1 MKRLDPFAIPLDG
14 ARLIE
19 ANAGTGKTYTITTL
33 YLRLLLERQLDVGQ
47 ILVVTYTNAATAE
60 LRRRVRERLSEMLA
74 ALDSEC
80 DAGDAT
86 IRELARRRREHGSVG
101 ADRQRLAGA
110 LYGFDEAAIFTIHG
124 FCQRVL
130 HEHAF
135 ESGVAFD
142 TELIGDDRLLV
153 DEVVRDFWMREL
165 YAAPA
170 QLLAGLGRLSP
181 TVLAERLRTLIAH
194 PDARLVPPR
203 PDANLDT
210 AIAAGDASKEAL
222 QLRCVQLQLDLA
234 DYARQE
240 LLRRK
245 QANGTQS
252 FDDLLQRLDTALHD
266 DGGAQLAAK
275 IRARFAAVLVD
286 EFQDTDPTQARIFD
300 CIYRQRPGALFMI
313 GDPKQ
318 AIYAFRGADVFTYV
332 RAKHRVGD
340 DAYALDV
347 NWRSSPSLVRAVNT
361 LFGAARAP
369 FMFSGIPFFPSQTR
383 SGAEDQLGG
392 ALAGCAPLRFLF
404 VPRDGRPLTP
414 GPHGMI
420 RKGDTEWFDAA
431 IAGEITRLLNADTRI
446 GDRRVGAGDIAVL
459 SRTNRQSTK
468 IQQALTTLGVPSVMY
483 GDTSVFE
490 TPEADAVYRVIRAL
504 ADPGNANAVAA
515 ALLTPIV
522 GLTGSDLFELRGD
535 DRGWEEWVDRFQSW
549 SACWKSDG
557 FTVAFR
563 RVLDEHGVL
572 GRILARRP
580 GGERCI
586 TNVLHLGELL
596 QQAAVDGRRGPLE
609 LVEWLQRM
617 RYDERARIGE
627 AAESAQIRLE
637 SDTNALKLITI
648 HKSKGLE
655 YPVVI
660 APFLWDGPAAK
671 PGEREYIRCH
681 TGDDDQLTIDLGS
694 DQLGRH
700 TELHKREMLAESLR
714 LLYVALTRA
723 QHLCIVPWGAFNFVE
738 GAALGYLIHQ
748 PSGESVDLA
757 EATRERIKR
766 LTDAQMRADLDRIAV
781 ASQGAIE
788 VVELS
793 TAAAERFAVPPG
805 IAQPLQLRQMSR
817 AVLQPW
823 RVASFSALAAGA
835 PDPVL
840 PAPLAEGVDHDEVA
854 DAPIL
859 PAAAEVALV
868 RGFPRGKR
876 LGNLVHK
883 LFETIDFATC
893 EPAALRDH
901 AARLMPVFAIE
912 AQWTDALCGAI
923 GDVLDTP
930 LLPGSA
936 LTLRKVPAA
945 RRLNE
950 LEFVFP
956 VAIGGEHAFTA
967 ARLAEV
973 LVTHGAPWL
982 ADYAARVQQLS
993 FGQLAGYLRGF
1004 VDLVFEHE
1012 GRWFIVDYKT
1022 NDLGDRASDYRLPRM
1037 TSEMQRHHY
1046 ALQYHLYAVA
1056 LHRYLQRR
1064 LPGYDPAQHFGG
1076 ALYLFV
1082 RGMAPQH
1089 PAGNGVFFDRPSPA
1103 LLDALSDAMAGRAD
1117 GLAAAGS
1124 R

>member
-1 MKRLDPFAIPLDG
+1 MNRLDPFEIPLDG

-33 YLRLLLERQLDVGQ
+33 FLRLLLERQLDVGQ

-60 LRRRVRERLSEMLA
+60 LRRKVRDRLADMLA
-74 ALDSEC
+74 ALETDC
-80 DAGDAT
+80 DVGDAT
-86 IRELARRRREHGSVG
+86 IRELAQRRRTQATIA

-153 DEVVRDFWMREL
+153 DEVVADFWTREL
-165 YAAPA
+165 HSSPP
-170 QLLAGLGRLSP
+170 QVVAGLRRLSP
-181 TVLAERLRTLIAH
+181 TALAERLRTLLAH

-203 PDANLDT
+203 PEADLDAL
-210 AIAAGDASKEAL
+210 IAAGDAPKDAL
-222 QLRCVQLQLDLA
+222 SLRCVQLQLDLA
-234 DYARQE
+234 EYARRE

-245 QANGTQS
+245 EASGTQS
-252 FDDLLQRLDTALHD
+252 FDDLLQRLDTALRG

-300 CIYRQRPGALFMI
+300 CIYRHRPGALFMI

-318 AIYAFRGADVFTYV
+318 AIYGFRGADVFTYV
-332 RAKHRVGD
+332 RAKQGIGD
-340 DAYALDV
+340 DTYALDV

-361 LFGAARAP
+361 LFGSARAP
-369 FMFSGIPFFPSQTR
+369 FLISGIPFFPSQMR
-383 SGAEDQLGG
+383 AGAEDQLAG
-392 ALAGCAPLRFLF
+392 ALSGRAPLRFLF
-404 VPRDGRPLTP
+404 VDREGRPQTN
-414 GPHGMI
+414 GMI
-420 RKGDTEWFDAA
+420 KKGDSEWFDAA
-431 IAGEITRLLNADTRI
+431 IAAEITRLLNADTRI
-446 GDRRVGAGDIAVL
+446 GDRRVGPGDIAVL
-459 SRTNRQSTK
+459 SRTNRQSAK
-468 IQQALTTLGVPSVMY
+468 MQHALTLLGVPSVMY
-483 GDTSVFE
+483 GDTSVFD
-490 TPEADAVYRVIRAL
+490 TPEADGVYRVIRAL
-504 ADPGNANAVAA
+504 ADPGNTNAVYA
-515 ALLTPIV
+515 ALLTPMV

-535 DRGWEEWVDRFQSW
+535 ERRWEEWLDRFQSW
-549 SACWKSDG
+549 SACWKADG

-563 RVLDEHGVL
+563 RLLDEHGVL
-572 GRILARRP
+572 SRILSRRP

-617 RYDERARIGE
+617 RYDEHARMGE

-655 YPVVI
+655 YPVVV
-660 APFLWDGPAAK
+660 APFLWDGPSNR
-671 PGEREYIRCH
+671 PNDREYVRCH
-681 TGDDDQLTIDLGS
+681 TGDDDRLTIDLGS
-694 DQLGRH
+694 DQLARH
-700 TELHKREMLAESLR
+700 TALYKRETLAENLR

-723 QHLCIVPWGAFNFVE
+723 QYLCIVPWAAFNQME
-738 GAALGYLIHQ
+738 GSALGYLLHQ
-748 PSGESVDLA
+748 PNGACDDLA
-757 EATRERIKR
+757 EATSKRIR
-766 LTDAQMRADLDRIAV
+766 GLSDAQMRADLERIAT

-788 VVELS
+788 VVGLS
-793 TAAAERFAVPPG
+793 TGAAERFSSPPG
-805 IAQPLQLRQMSR
+805 VAQPLHLREMSR
-817 AVLQPW
+817 AVHQPW

-835 PDPVL
+835 PDAVL
-840 PAPLAEGVDHDEVA
+840 PEPLEEGMDRDEVA
-854 DAPIL
+854 DPPI
-859 PAAAEVALV
+859 PADAAAAALV

-883 LFETIDFATC
+883 LFETIDFTTC
-893 EPAALRDH
+893 ETPALREH
-901 AARLMPVFAIE
+901 AVRLMPLFAIE
-912 AQWTDALCGAI
+912 TQWADALCGAI

-936 LTLRKVPAA
+936 LTLRKVPAS

-956 VAIGGEHAFTA
+956 VALSGEHAFTA
-967 ARLAEV
+967 ARLAKV
-973 LVTHGAPWL
+973 FITYGASWL
-982 ADYAARVQQLS
+982 DEYAARVQQLS

-1004 VDLVFEHE
+1004 VDLIFEHE

-1022 NDLGDRASDYRLPRM
+1022 NDLGQRAADYRTPQLM
-1037 TSEMQRHHY
+1037 AEMQRHHY
-1046 ALQYHLYAVA
+1046 VLQYHLYAVA

-1064 LPGYDPAQHFGG
+1064 LAGYDPAKHFGG

-1082 RGMAPQH
+1082 RGMAPH
-1089 PAGNGVFFDRPSPA
+1089 HAAGNGVFFDRPTPA
-1103 LLDALSDAMAGRAD
+1103 MLGALSDALAGRPEIAD
-1117 GLAAAGS
+1117 VAEL